1 MIKIKI
7 IALGKLKE
15 KHFAAAAGEYIKR
28 LSAFCS
34 LEIIEITPE
43 RIPDNPSENQILS
56 ALKAEVANCEKKIPK
71 GSLRVAMCIE
81 GKEMPSVDF
90 SRYISSAAVSGK
102 GSITFIIG
110 SSYGLDEDFKKTAD
124 MKMSMSQMTFPHELA
139 RVMLLEQIYRA
150 FKISNGG
157 TYHK

>member
-1 MIKIKI
+1 MIKIKL
-7 IALGKLKE
+7 IAMGKLKE
-15 KHFAAAAGEYIKR
+15 KHFDLSAREYIKR
-28 LSAFCS
+28 LSAFCN

-43 RIPDNPSENQILS
+43 RLPDNPSENQILM
-56 ALKAEVANCEKKIPK
+56 ALKAEAANIKKKIPK

-81 GKEMPSVDF
+81 GKEMESVDF

-102 GSITFIIG
+102 DSVAFIIG

-124 MKMSMSQMTFPHELA
+124 IKMSMSQMTFPHELA

-150 FKISNGG
+150 FKIMAGG

>member
-1 MIKIKI
+1 MMKIKI

-15 KHFAAAAGEYIKR
+15 KHFLVAAGEYIKR
-28 LSAFCS
+28 LSAFCN

-43 RIPDNPSENQILS
+43 RLPDNPSENQIRT
-56 ALKAEVANCEKKIPK
+56 ALKAEAASCEKKIPK
-71 GSLRVAMCIE
+71 GSLTVAMCIE
-81 GKEMPSVDF
+81 GKEIGSVDF

-102 GSITFIIG
+102 DSITFIIG

-124 MKMSMSQMTFPHELA
+124 IKMSMSQMTFPHELA

-150 FKISNGG
+150 FKILGGG